1 MGRFG
6 FLRRSHLLNK
16 PQDQSLLNNQIAE
29 LTAQLEDREGKLT
42 ELESQIEGY
51 QERIAQL
58 ERENGKVLCT
68 IHEYHPWRSHVCMQ
82 DRASFEAELRALR
95 EAADEK
101 SEQISLLESQL
112 VELQLQLAQLTDNE
126 NVC

>member
-1 MGRFG
+1 
-6 FLRRSHLLNK
+6 
-16 PQDQSLLNNQIAE
+16 
-29 LTAQLEDREGKLT
+29 
-42 ELESQIEGY
+42 
-51 QERIAQL
+51 
-58 ERENGKVLCT
+58 
-68 IHEYHPWRSHVCMQ
+68 MQ